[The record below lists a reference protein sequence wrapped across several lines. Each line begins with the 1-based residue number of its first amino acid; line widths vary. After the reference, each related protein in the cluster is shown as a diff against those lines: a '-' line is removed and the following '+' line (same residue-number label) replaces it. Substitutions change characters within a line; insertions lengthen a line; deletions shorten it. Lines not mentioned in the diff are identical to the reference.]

1 MKNSIHNLFT
11 PLPHR
16 ESLGDSLWLFLE
28 LIVVCFV
35 AWTQLDPIIVRLY
48 YRCLPSGIDG
58 DRMVVANIL
67 STQPY
72 EMVDDSMTQE
82 ERDNQYWKGEA
93 QYGEEANV
101 IKRQL
106 LALDGVEQA
115 SIADPVMGIYAR
127 TDLFNSPG
135 GFSNKLRFAWQ
146 NDTVLAND
154 ICYAQDE
161 HFFETYGIQP
171 VGARA
176 TSPATDADGGV
187 RAPTDADGGVRA
199 PTDADGGV
207 RAPILTSKELSDI
220 DHGWIVSQSL
230 AEHFFGSAE
239 AAINKELKAASFVG
253 IDWGQPIVAVVND
266 VHVSEK
272 DYNTWAVYSNNGTIR
287 KGGSQN
293 LVVLRLKP
301 GINPRRFAEEQ
312 NYHAWEY
319 FSDNYAVASFTAY
332 DDIGSARNQFAAP
345 PLSYDFNL
353 QIATAVF
360 FLINLCLG
368 VIGTFWMQTKRRTE
382 ESSIMRAFG
391 ATRRRVMLMF
401 LAEGWV
407 LTTVS
412 MFIACVLYLNYVKMG
427 FGSLCISP
435 HQPGTQPDPTWV
447 ADKPLHFL
455 IVSAIVYIII
465 LCTVLIGIVI
475 PAAKIVRTR
484 ITGAL
489 REE

>member
-1 MKNSIHNLFT
+1 MRKILNNLWSQRT
-11 PLPHR
+11 NNV
-16 ESLGDSLWLFLE
+16 WLFLE

-48 YRCLPSGIDG
+48 YRSLPSGIDG
-58 DRMVVANIL
+58 ERMVVANIL

-72 EMVDDSMTQE
+72 ETADDSMTQE
-82 ERDNQYWKGEA
+82 EINNQYMKREA
-93 QYGEEANV
+93 RYVDEANV

-106 LALDGVEQA
+106 LAIDGVEQA
-115 SIADPVMGIYAR
+115 SIADPAMGLYAR
-127 TDLFNSPG
+127 TDLFG
-135 GFSNKLRFAWQ
+135 GSSYPNMLRFAWQ
-146 NDTVLAND
+146 NDTVLAYD
-154 ICYAQDE
+154 ICYSMDE

-171 VGARA
+171 IAGCK
-176 TSPATDADGGV
+176 
-187 RAPTDADGGVRA
+187 
-199 PTDADGGV
+199 
-207 RAPILTSKELSDI
+207 TSKELSDI
-220 DHGWIVSQSL
+220 DQGWIVSQSL
-230 AEHFFGSAE
+230 AEHYFGSPE
-239 AAINKELKAASFVG
+239 AAINKELHAAFFADG
-253 IDWGQPIVAVVND
+253 DWHQPIVAVVND

-287 KGGSQN
+287 TGGSQN
-293 LVVLRLKP
+293 LIVLRLKP

-312 NYHAWEY
+312 NYHAWNY
-319 FSDNYAVASFTAY
+319 ASDNYAVASFTAY
-332 DDIGSARNQFAAP
+332 DDIGSSRNQFATP
-345 PLSYDFNL
+345 SLSYDFNL

-382 ESSIMRAFG
+382 ESGIMRAFG
-391 ATRRRVMLMF
+391 ATKRRIMSMF

-407 LTTVS
+407 LATVS

-427 FGSLCISP
+427 FGELCIST

-455 IVSAIVYIII
+455 IVSAIVYLII
-465 LCTVLIGIVI
+465 LCTVLIGTAI

-484 ITGAL
+484 ITNAL
-489 REE
+489 RDE

>member
-1 MKNSIHNLFT
+1 MRKILNNIWSQRTNNV
-11 PLPHR
+11 
-16 ESLGDSLWLFLE
+16 WLFLE

-48 YRCLPSGIDG
+48 YRSLPSGIDG

-67 STQPY
+67 STRPY
-72 EMVDDSMTQE
+72 DIADDSMTQE
-82 ERDNQYWKGEA
+82 ERDNQYWKREA
-93 QYGEEANV
+93 QYLEEANA

-106 LALDGVEQA
+106 LAIDGVEQA

-127 TDLFNSPG
+127 TDLFSSPG
-135 GFSNKLRFAWQ
+135 GFSNMLRYAWQ
-146 NDTVLAND
+146 NDTVLVND
-154 ICYAQDE
+154 ICYAKDE

-171 VGARA
+171 IAGCK
-176 TSPATDADGGV
+176 
-187 RAPTDADGGVRA
+187 
-199 PTDADGGV
+199 
-207 RAPILTSKELSDI
+207 TSKELSDI
-220 DHGWIVSQSL
+220 DQGWIVSQSL
-230 AEHFFGSAE
+230 AEHYFGSPE
-239 AAINKELKAASFVG
+239 AAINKELHAAFFADG
-253 IDWGQPIVAVVND
+253 DWHQPIVAVVND

-287 KGGSQN
+287 TGGSQN
-293 LVVLRLKP
+293 LIVLRLKP

-312 NYHAWEY
+312 NYHAWNY
-319 FSDNYAVASFTAY
+319 ASDNYAVASFTAY
-332 DDIGSARNQFAAP
+332 DDIGSSRNQFATP
-345 PLSYDFNL
+345 SLSYDFNL

-382 ESSIMRAFG
+382 ESGIMRAFG
-391 ATRRRVMLMF
+391 ATKRRIMSMF

-407 LTTVS
+407 LATVS

-427 FGSLCISP
+427 FGELCIST

-455 IVSAIVYIII
+455 IVSAIVYLII
-465 LCTVLIGIVI
+465 LCTVLIGTAI
-475 PAAKIVRTR
+475 PAVKIIGAKITN
-484 ITGAL
+484 AL
-489 REE
+489 RDE

>member
-1 MKNSIHNLFT
+1 MRKILNNIWSQRTNNV
-11 PLPHR
+11 
-16 ESLGDSLWLFLE
+16 WLFLE

-48 YRCLPSGIDG
+48 YRSLPSGIDG

-67 STQPY
+67 STRPY
-72 EMVDDSMTQE
+72 DIADNSMTQE
-82 ERDNQYWKGEA
+82 ERDNQYWKREA
-93 QYGEEANV
+93 EYGEEANV

-106 LALDGVEQA
+106 LAIDGVEQA

-127 TDLFNSPG
+127 TDLFSSPG
-135 GFSNKLRFAWQ
+135 GFSNMLRYAWQ
-146 NDTVLAND
+146 NDTVLAYD
-154 ICYAQDE
+154 ICYAKDE

-171 VGARA
+171 IAGCN
-176 TSPATDADGGV
+176 
-187 RAPTDADGGVRA
+187 
-199 PTDADGGV
+199 
-207 RAPILTSKELSDI
+207 TSKELSDI
-220 DHGWIVSQSL
+220 DHGWIVSRSL

-239 AAINKELKAASFVG
+239 AAINKELLAASFV
-253 IDWGQPIVAVVND
+253 DTEWRWPIVAVVND

-272 DYNTWAVYSNNGTIR
+272 DYNTWAIYSNNGTIR
-287 KGGSQN
+287 TGGSQN
-293 LVVLRLKP
+293 LIVLRLKP

-312 NYHAWEY
+312 NYHAWNY
-319 FSDNYAVASFTAY
+319 ASDNYAVASFTAY
-332 DDIGSARNQFAAP
+332 NDIGSSRNQFAMP
-345 PLSYDFNL
+345 SLSYDFNL

-382 ESSIMRAFG
+382 ESGIMRAFG
-391 ATRRRVMLMF
+391 ATKRRIMSMF

-407 LTTVS
+407 LATVS

-427 FGSLCISP
+427 FGELCIST

-455 IVSAIVYIII
+455 IVSAMVYLII
-465 LCTVLIGIVI
+465 LCTVLIGTAI
-475 PAAKIVRTR
+475 PAWR
-484 ITGAL
+484 ICHSTITDAIK
-489 REE
+489 EE

>member
-1 MKNSIHNLFT
+1 MRKILNNLWSQRT
-11 PLPHR
+11 NNV
-16 ESLGDSLWLFLE
+16 WLFLE

-48 YRCLPSGIDG
+48 YRSLPSGIEG
-58 DRMVVANIL
+58 ERMVVANIL

-72 EMVDDSMTQE
+72 EMADDSMTQE

-93 QYGEEANV
+93 QYVEEANV

-106 LALDGVEQA
+106 LAIDGVEQA
-115 SIADPVMGIYAR
+115 SIADPVLGILAR
-127 TDLFNSPG
+127 TDLFGSSS
-135 GFSNKLRFAWQ
+135 FSNKLKFAWQ
-146 NDTVLAND
+146 NDTVLVND
-154 ICYAQDE
+154 ICYSMDE

-171 VGARA
+171 IAGCK
-176 TSPATDADGGV
+176 
-187 RAPTDADGGVRA
+187 
-199 PTDADGGV
+199 
-207 RAPILTSKELSDI
+207 TSKELSDI
-220 DHGWIVSQSL
+220 DQGWIVSQSL
-230 AEHFFGSAE
+230 AEHYFGSPE
-239 AAINKELKAASFVG
+239 AAINKELHAAFFADG
-253 IDWGQPIVAVVND
+253 DWHQPIVAVVND

-301 GINPRRFAEEQ
+301 GVNPRRFADEQ
-312 NYHAWEY
+312 NLNPWNYATDH
-319 FSDNYAVASFTAY
+319 YAVASFTAY

-345 PLSYDFNL
+345 TLSYDFNL
-353 QIATAVF
+353 QIATALF

-382 ESSIMRAFG
+382 ESGIMRAFG
-391 ATRRRVMLMF
+391 ATKRRVMLMF

-407 LTTVS
+407 MATVS
-412 MFIACVLYLNYVKMG
+412 MFIACVLYLNYVKLG
-427 FGSLCISP
+427 IGELCISP
-435 HQPGTQPDPTWV
+435 CQPKAQPDPTWV

-455 IVSAIVYIII
+455 IISAIVYIII
-465 LCTVLIGIVI
+465 LCTVLIGTTI
-475 PAAKIVRTR
+475 PAVKIVRAR
-484 ITGAL
+484 ITEAL

>member
-1 MKNSIHNLFT
+1 MRKILNNIWSQRTNNV
-11 PLPHR
+11 
-16 ESLGDSLWLFLE
+16 WLFLE

-48 YRCLPSGIDG
+48 YRSLPSGIDG
-58 DRMVVANIL
+58 ERMVVANIL

-72 EMVDDSMTQE
+72 EMADDSMTQE

-93 QYGEEANV
+93 QYVVEANI

-106 LALDGVEQA
+106 LAIDGVEQA
-115 SIADPVMGIYAR
+115 SIADPVLGILAR
-127 TDLFNSPG
+127 TDLFGSSS
-135 GFSNKLRFAWQ
+135 FSNKLKFAWQ
-146 NDTVLAND
+146 NDTVLVND
-154 ICYAQDE
+154 ICYSMDE

-171 VGARA
+171 IAGCK
-176 TSPATDADGGV
+176 
-187 RAPTDADGGVRA
+187 
-199 PTDADGGV
+199 
-207 RAPILTSKELSDI
+207 TSKELSDI
-220 DHGWIVSQSL
+220 DQGWIVSQSL
-230 AEHFFGSAE
+230 AEHYFGSPE
-239 AAINKELKAASFVG
+239 AAINKELHAAFFADG
-253 IDWGQPIVAVVND
+253 DWHQPIVAVVND

-301 GINPRRFAEEQ
+301 SVNPRRFAEEQ
-312 NYHAWEY
+312 NLKPWNYA
-319 FSDNYAVASFTAY
+319 SDHYAVASFTAY
-332 DDIGSARNQFAAP
+332 DDIGSSQNQFAVP
-345 PLSYDFNL
+345 SLSYNFNL
-353 QIATAVF
+353 QIATALF

-382 ESSIMRAFG
+382 ESGIMRAFG
-391 ATRRRVMLMF
+391 ATKRRIMSMF

-407 LTTVS
+407 LATVS

-427 FGSLCISP
+427 FGELCIST

-455 IVSAIVYIII
+455 IVSAIVYLII
-465 LCTVLIGIVI
+465 LCTVLIGTAI
-475 PAAKIVRTR
+475 PAWR
-484 ITGAL
+484 ICRSEITNAL
-489 REE
+489 KDE